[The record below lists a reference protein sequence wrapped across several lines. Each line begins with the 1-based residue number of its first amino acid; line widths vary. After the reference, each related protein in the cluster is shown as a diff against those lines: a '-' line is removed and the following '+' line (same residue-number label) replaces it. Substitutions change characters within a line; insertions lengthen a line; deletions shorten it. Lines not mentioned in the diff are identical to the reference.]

1 MAEKEKKPA
10 KTEEAP
16 AEKRRPIAKPSQKA
30 IVKKR
35 WVSIVAPK
43 LFNEQIIGE
52 SYLAE
57 PDLAIG
63 KTVQVSMMALTGE
76 PQKQSLN
83 LKFKI
88 INRVGEKLMTDIVEY
103 QISPAAVRRMGRRG
117 KARVEESM
125 RVVTSDGK
133 ILRVKPFLI
142 ARGRPKGAVMANVRK
157 TIRQRLPILVAKVT
171 LEGFFDEI
179 LSYRMQRTLADS
191 VRKIYPIAL
200 SEIRWAKILP
210 GTEVPPVFA
219 ENAVKQE
226 AKPEQAQ
233 ETAEQQQS
241 AETSQEQPAED
252 SQEQP
257 VIEAAAEQTE

>member
-16 AEKRRPIAKPSQKA
+16 VEKKRPVAKPSQKA

-57 PDLAIG
+57 PDSAIG
-63 KTVQVSMMALTGE
+63 RTVQVSMMALTGE

-83 LKFKI
+83 IKFKI
-88 INRVGEKLMTDIVEY
+88 VNRVGEKLMTELVEY

-133 ILRVKPFLI
+133 VLRVKPFLI

-157 TIRQRLPILVAKVT
+157 TIRQRLPMLVAKVT

-200 SEIRWAKILP
+200 SEIRWAKILA
-210 GTEVPPVFA
+210 GQKAEPPVFA
-219 ENAVKQE
+219 ENAAKQE
-226 AKPEQAQ
+226 AKPEQMQ
-233 ETAEQQQS
+233 EAAAQS
-241 AETSQEQPAED
+241 AEASQEQPAE
-252 SQEQP
+252 
-257 VIEAAAEQTE
+257 AAPEQTE

>member
-1 MAEKEKKPA
+1 MAEKEKKLGGSQA
-10 KTEEAP
+10 SSESKRAALAEKTEEKSE
-16 AEKRRPIAKPSQKA
+16 EKKRPVAKPSQKA

-57 PDLAIG
+57 PDSAIG
-63 KTVQVSMMALTGE
+63 RTVQVSMMALTGE

-88 INRVGEKLMTDIVEY
+88 INRVGEKLITELVEY

-133 ILRVKPFLI
+133 VLRVKPFLI
-142 ARGRPKGAVMANVRK
+142 ARGSPKGAVMANVRK
-157 TIRQRLPILVAKVT
+157 TIRQRLPMLVAKVT

-200 SEIRWAKILP
+200 SEIRWAKILE
-210 GTEVPPVFA
+210 GETEEPPVFA
-219 ENAVKQE
+219 EAKQE
-226 AKPEQAQ
+226 AKPEQKPEA
-233 ETAEQQQS
+233 A
-241 AETSQEQPAED
+241 A
-252 SQEQP
+252 QP
-257 VIEAAAEQTE
+257 VEAAAEQNQG